1 MKQIKIRVIP
11 NAKKSEIV
19 EERDIFKVYISAAPV
34 DGKANKALIEL
45 MADYFNTRKS
55 AVKILKGERSR
66 EKIVGIEN
74 E

>member
-1 MKQIKIRVIP
+1 MKQIKIKVIP
-11 NAKKSEIV
+11 NAKKSEII
-19 EERDIFKVYISAAPV
+19 EERELLKVHVTATPV

-45 MADYFNTRKS
+45 IADYFNTRKS